1 MVLDLNN
8 NKEAAAGEMRERKG
22 RRESREIPEREVFER
37 AEPRVSPKNPPNPTI
52 RPNQNDTLQCDSF
65 HRVSRGR
72 CPNFDLRY
80 LLNALS
86 HLSWAMG
93 GSVPSVTLP
102 TTSASSMKLGA
113 QKASEP
119 VKKVSAVKPTVIIM
133 NVLFVTRYFR
143 SSAYADNVA
152 VF

>member
-1 MVLDLNN
+1 M
-8 NKEAAAGEMRERKG
+8 
-22 RRESREIPEREVFER
+22 
-37 AEPRVSPKNPPNPTI
+37 
-52 RPNQNDTLQCDSF
+52 
-65 HRVSRGR
+65 
-72 CPNFDLRY
+72 
-80 LLNALS
+80 
-86 HLSWAMG
+86 
-93 GSVPSVTLP
+93 TLP